1 MVRTSERLAGL
12 ATMSPAQLRAE
23 WRSLH
28 RGRPLP
34 EGLSRDLIARAVAWR
49 IQEKVH
55 GGLPPA
61 RTRELDRLARQ
72 LQASGELD
80 LEQEVRL
87 KPGTRLIRQWH
98 ERTYRVL
105 VLDEGFQFEERYF
118 RSLTPI
124 AREITGAA
132 WSGPRFFGVKRKQT
146 SGAAATR
153 QGNGA

>member
-1 MVRTSERLAGL
+1 MEGTSDRLAGL

-23 WRSLH
+23 WRNLH
-28 RGRPLP
+28 RGQPQP
-34 EGLSRDLIARAVAWR
+34 EGLSRDLVARAVAWR

-80 LEQEVRL
+80 LEQEIRL
-87 KPGTRLIRQWH
+87 KPGTRLVRQWR
-98 ERTYRVL
+98 EQTYRVL
-105 VLDEGFQFEERYF
+105 VLDEGFQFEDRHY

-132 WSGPRFFGVKRKQT
+132 WSGPRFFGVKPKRT
-146 SGAAATR
+146 SGAAAIR
-153 QGNGA
+153 RGSGA